1 MLEYKM
7 KEGRRKKGSG
17 RLGNEGRID
26 RRKKVKKERRKK
38 GREGRRKENF

>member
-7 KEGRRKKGSG
+7 KEGRKKGSG

>member
-1 MLEYKM
+1 MLEYKI
-7 KEGRRKKGSG
+7 KDRRKEGSG

-26 RRKKVKKERRKK
+26 RRKKVKTKRRKK